1 MSKLITASIDV
12 TKLDKGKLVKGKKGT
27 YANLT
32 IWLNDE
38 VDQFGNNVS
47 IQQSLS
53 KEERE
58 AGAAKIYLGNGKQY
72 DDGKA
77 TTQSSVAKNDEGD
90 DDLPF

>member
-1 MSKLITASIDV
+1 MAKLITASIDV

-32 IWLNDE
+32 IWVNDE
-38 VDQFGNNVS
+38 VDQFGNDVS

-58 AGAAKIYLGNGKQY
+58 NGAAKIYLGNGKTHNGSNAAAQTNAVES
-72 DDGKA
+72 DD
-77 TTQSSVAKNDEGD
+77 SE
-90 DDLPF
+90 DLPF

>member
-1 MSKLITASIDV
+1 MSKLITASVDV

-38 VDQFGNNVS
+38 VDQFGNDVS

-58 AGAAKIYLGNGKQY
+58 SGAAKIYLGNGKTHNGQN
-72 DDGKA
+72 A
-77 TTQSSVAKNDEGD
+77 APQQEAAENENE
-90 DDLPF
+90 DLPF

>member
-1 MSKLITASIDV
+1 MAKLLTASIDV
-12 TKLDKGKLVKGKKGT
+12 TKLDKSKLVKGKKGT

-38 VDQFGNNVS
+38 LDQYGNDVS

-58 AGAAKIYLGNGKQY
+58 AGAPKIYLGNGKVHK
-72 DDGKA
+72 GSNA
-77 TTQSSVAKNDEGD
+77 AAPAIAAETEGE
-90 DDLPF
+90 DLPF

>member
-1 MSKLITASIDV
+1 MAKLLTASIDV
-12 TKLDKGKLVKGKKGT
+12 TKLDKSKLIKGKKGT

-32 IWLNDE
+32 IWINDD
-38 VDQFGNNVS
+38 VDQFGNDVS

-58 AGAAKIYLGNGKQY
+58 AGAPKIYLGNGKQH
-72 DDGKA
+72 DGSKA
-77 TTQSSVAKNDEGD
+77 AAQTIAAETEGD

>member
-38 VDQFGNNVS
+38 VDQFGNDVS

-58 AGAAKIYLGNGKQY
+58 NGAAKIYLGNGKTHNGQN
-72 DDGKA
+72 A
-77 TTQSSVAKNDEGD
+77 APQQAAAENENE
-90 DDLPF
+90 DLPF

>member
-1 MSKLITASIDV
+1 MAKLLTASIDV
-12 TKLDKGKLVKGKKGT
+12 TKLDKSKLVKGKKGT

-38 VDQFGNNVS
+38 LDQYGNDVS

-58 AGAAKIYLGNGKQY
+58 AGAPKIYLGNGKVHNGSNAAAQTS
-72 DDGKA
+72 A
-77 TTQSSVAKNDEGD
+77 AETEGE
-90 DDLPF
+90 DLPF

>member
-1 MSKLITASIDV
+1 MAKLITASIDV
-12 TKLDKGKLVKGKKGT
+12 TKLDKRKLVKGKKGT

-32 IWLNDE
+32 IWVNDE
-38 VDQFGNNVS
+38 IDDYGNDVS

-58 AGAAKIYLGNGKQY
+58 AGAPKIYLGNGKQQN
-72 DDGKA
+72 GKSGP
-77 TTQSSVAKNDEGD
+77 QQGSVSNYN

>member
-1 MSKLITASIDV
+1 MAKLITASIDV

-32 IWLNDE
+32 IWVNDE
-38 VDQFGNNVS
+38 VDQFGNDVS

-58 AGAAKIYLGNGKQY
+58 SGAAKIYLGNGKTHNGQN
-72 DDGKA
+72 A
-77 TTQSSVAKNDEGD
+77 APQQAAVENENE
-90 DDLPF
+90 DLPF

>member
-12 TKLDKGKLVKGKKGT
+12 TKLVKEKLVKGKKGT

-32 IWLNDE
+32 IWVNDE
-38 VDQFGNNVS
+38 LDQFGNDVS

-58 AGAAKIYLGNGKQY
+58 AGVAKIYLGNGKQHKGEGPSRETGLDK
-72 DDGKA
+72 DDGK
-77 TTQSSVAKNDEGD
+77 

>member
-1 MSKLITASIDV
+1 MAKLITASIDV
-12 TKLDKGKLVKGKKGT
+12 TKLDKEKLVKGKKGT

-38 VDQFGNNVS
+38 VDQFGNDVS

-58 AGAAKIYLGNGKQY
+58 AGASKIYLGNGKQHN
-72 DDGKA
+72 GKA
-77 TTQSSVAKNDEGD
+77 EPQQASVDNEEN
-90 DDLPF
+90 DLPF

>member
-1 MSKLITASIDV
+1 MSKLLTASIDV
-12 TKLDKGKLVKGKKGT
+12 TKLDKLKLVKGKKGT

-32 IWLNDE
+32 IWVNDE
-38 VDQFGNNVS
+38 VDQFGNDVS

-58 AGAAKIYLGNGKQY
+58 SGAAKIYLGNGKTHNGQGATQQSASTK
-72 DDGKA
+72 DDG
-77 TTQSSVAKNDEGD
+77 G